1 MHRFLQRLKRFWF
14 PPHPWESVREPT
26 PEMRRA
32 AWCLRVGQQRA
43 AEVMREAE
51 RRAELAIR
59 FGRFANVAER
69 IAAGK
74 TLPS

>member
-1 MHRFLQRLKRFWF
+1 MRQLLQRLKRFWF

-32 AWCLRVGQQRA
+32 AWCLRVGREQA
-43 AEVMREAE
+43 ATVMREAE

-59 FGRFANVAER
+59 FGRFANMAER

-74 TLPS
+74 TLSS